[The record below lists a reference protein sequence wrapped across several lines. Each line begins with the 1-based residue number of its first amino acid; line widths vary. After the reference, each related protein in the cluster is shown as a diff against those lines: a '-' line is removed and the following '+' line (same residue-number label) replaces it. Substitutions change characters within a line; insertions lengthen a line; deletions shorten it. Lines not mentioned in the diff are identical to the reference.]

1 MKIITR
7 IGAFGSLLLLA
18 CGASAA
24 TWAIDPDHSSI
35 QFKVRHL
42 MVSNVSGKFG
52 KFQGKVI
59 SDEKDLRKSMVEV
72 SIDAASVN
80 TGVVKRDEDLRSP
93 NFLDVEKYPTI
104 AFRSKNV
111 ETAGE
116 GMLKVTGDLT
126 IHGVTRSVVLDV
138 EGPSPELKD
147 PWGKFRRGVSAT
159 TKINRKDFGLTWNQ
173 ALEAGGVVVG
183 DAITITIDA
192 EFVRE

>member
-7 IGAFGSLLLLA
+7 IAAIGSLLLLP
-18 CGASAA
+18 CWASAA
-24 TWAIDPDHSSI
+24 TWAIDPDHSNI

-52 KFQGKVI
+52 KFQGTVV
-59 SDEKDLRKSMVEV
+59 SDEKDLRKSMVDM

-80 TGVVKRDEDLRSP
+80 TGVAKRDDDLRSP
-93 NFLDVEKYPTI
+93 NFLDVAKYPTI
-104 AFRSKNV
+104 TFRSNNV

-138 EGPSPELKD
+138 EGPTPELKD
-147 PWGKFRRGVSAT
+147 PWGKVRRGVSAT

-183 DAITITIDA
+183 DAVTIAIDA